1 MADTFNTLNLVDRD
15 TAVFIIL
22 ESEQT
27 SECEC
32 VILSVQ
38 ALGILFVSLVVSCAC
53 SFLKKMNGLGCIEV
67 LARAASEL
75 MAAGTEYPAVDF
87 KSERIESS
95 IVELLYA
102 AAYVAESYSADT
114 AYRTAEILVDN
125 LA

>member
-1 MADTFNTLNLVDRD
+1 
-15 TAVFIIL
+15 
-22 ESEQT
+22 
-27 SECEC
+27 
-32 VILSVQ
+32 
-38 ALGILFVSLVVSCAC
+38 
-53 SFLKKMNGLGCIEV
+53 MNGLRCIEV
-67 LARAASEL
+67 LALAASEL